1 MKVLVAGGGIGGLVA
16 ALALHA
22 KGFDV
27 TVFEQAREMRALG
40 VGINLL
46 PHAVGVLHNL
56 GLADALAAV
65 AIDAQE
71 YVYMNRHGQ
80 TILADARGLRAGYA
94 YPQYSIHRGDLQM
107 LLFAAAQRALGADRI
122 RCGMRLS
129 AFEETKGTVRALF
142 SGPDGGPAGDA
153 HGDVLVAADGIHSAA
168 RARFY
173 PDEGMPKWNGVTIW
187 RGVSVGKPFLTGGSV
202 VKAGTTDQKFICY
215 AISRRHAERGGAL
228 INWIADLHT
237 PERPYLTR
245 EDWNRPGRLEDFLP
259 QFESWKFHWL
269 DVPATIRN
277 AGAVFEFPMVDR
289 DPVAR
294 WSFGRVTL
302 LGDAAHP
309 MYPIAS
315 NGATQAILDAQQ
327 LADSLA
333 TIHDAV
339 AALTD
344 YETRRIAPTAEIV
357 RMNRQEGPDVILD
370 LVQARAPQGF
380 KRIDDVVPRAEIE
393 GILARYKR
401 AAGHEQ
407 VRSSQGDTE

>member
-1 MKVLVAGGGIGGLVA
+1 MKVLVAGGGIGGLVT
-16 ALALHA
+16 ALALRA
-22 KGFDV
+22 QGFDV
-27 TVFEQAREMRALG
+27 TVFEQAREMRPLG

-46 PHAVGVLHNL
+46 PHAVGVLHGL
-56 GLADALAAV
+56 GLADALAAA

-80 TILADARGLRAGYA
+80 TILADARGRKAGYA

-107 LLFAAAQRALGADRI
+107 LLFGAVSRALGAERV
-122 RCGMRLS
+122 RCGMRLA
-129 AFEETKGTVRALF
+129 AFEQVKNTVSASF
-142 SGPDGGPAGDA
+142 VGPDGAPAGTA
-153 HGDVLVAADGIHSAA
+153 HGDILIAADGIHSVA
-168 RARFY
+168 RAHFY

-187 RGVSVGKPFLTGGSV
+187 RGVSVGKPFLTGGSI
-202 VKAGTTDQKFICY
+202 VKAGTTRQKFICY
-215 AISRRHAERGGAL
+215 AISRRHAQRGEAL

-245 EDWNRPGRLEDFLP
+245 EDWNRPGRVEDFLP
-259 QFESWKFHWL
+259 QFESWKFPWL

-277 AGAVFEFPMVDR
+277 AAAVFEFPMVDR

-315 NGATQAILDAQQ
+315 NGATQAIIDARQ

-333 TIHDAV
+333 AIPDPV
-339 AALTD
+339 AALAD
-344 YETRRIAPTAEIV
+344 YEARRIAPTAEIV
-357 RMNRQEGPDVILD
+357 RLNRQQGPDVILD
-370 LVQARAPQGF
+370 LVEARAPQGF
-380 KRIDDVVPRAEIE
+380 TRIDDVLPRTEIE
-393 GILARYKR
+393 QILDDYKR
-401 AAGHEQ
+401 AAGHQ
-407 VRSSQGDTE
+407 QTRTN